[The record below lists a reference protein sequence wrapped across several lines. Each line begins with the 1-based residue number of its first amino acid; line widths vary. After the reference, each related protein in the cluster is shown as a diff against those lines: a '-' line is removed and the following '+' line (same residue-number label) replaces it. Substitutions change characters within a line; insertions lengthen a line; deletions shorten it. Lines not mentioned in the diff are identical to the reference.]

1 MLLAL
6 LLVYVAYFLLLTF
19 RAISHLRY
27 QLLSMPYFD
36 VSTLKKSYRFVL
48 YATFGV
54 IFVSVLL
61 MLVEGVPGY
70 TNSSADALLLVAQ
83 LGLFNIYLYMIAYLY
98 APAADGGGS
107 THYEQQESQD
117 DKIIKYAARF

>member
-1 MLLAL
+1 
-6 LLVYVAYFLLLTF
+6 
-19 RAISHLRY
+19 
-27 QLLSMPYFD
+27 MPYFD

-61 MLVEGVPGY
+61 MLVEGVPGF

-98 APAADGGGS
+98 APATDSGGS

-117 DKIIKYAARF
+117 DKIIKYAARLRDRYL